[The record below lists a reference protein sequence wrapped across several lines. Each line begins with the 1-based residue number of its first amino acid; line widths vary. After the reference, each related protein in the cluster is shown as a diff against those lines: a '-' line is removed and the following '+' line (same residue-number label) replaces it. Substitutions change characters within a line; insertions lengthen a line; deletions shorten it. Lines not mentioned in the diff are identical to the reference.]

1 MNFNQELSLLDDLS
15 DQDQELISGGAI
27 VFGSFSGS
35 GSSSSSSSTASFS
48 IRDGITTGSGSTFT
62 QIVIDGIVIEED
74 SKSFTFGPTTE
85 PFSFSFSSSLPRRRG
100 A

>member
-1 MNFNQELSLLDDLS
+1 MKFDRELSLLNELS
-15 DQDQELISGGAI
+15 DRDQELISGGAI
-27 VFGSFSGS
+27 VSGTVS
-35 GSSSSSSSTASFS
+35 GGTTSISTSSSSFS

-62 QIVIDGIVIEED
+62 QITINGVVTEED

-85 PFSFSFSSSLPRRRG
+85 PFSFSFASSLPRRRG

>member
-1 MNFNQELSLLDDLS
+1 MKFNQELSLLDDLS

-27 VFGSFSGS
+27 VFGSFSGP
-35 GSSSSSSSTASFS
+35 GSSSSSSSSISFS
-48 IRDGITTGSGSTFT
+48 SRDGIGSGSTFT